1 MNKTNVSAIV
11 CCCLILQECISVEY
25 IEDRKR
31 ILSNIKTVEE
41 SKDLLPKEL
50 SEEVDRFI
58 ENTIEP
64 LLNPK
69 YLYFIDKPK
78 YGYKKAD
85 SFVIDSEKS
94 LNMFMGDFFEHLL
107 KLNIELLKIFSKYI
121 R

>member
-1 MNKTNVSAIV
+1 M
-11 CCCLILQECISVEY
+11 EY

-31 ILSNIKTVEE
+31 ILSNIKAVNE

-50 SEEVDRFI
+50 GEEVDRFI

-64 LLNPK
+64 LLNPN
-69 YLYFIDKPK
+69 YLSFMDKRE

-85 SFVIDSEKS
+85 CFVIDSEKS
-94 LNMFMGDFFEHLL
+94 LNMFMDDFFEHLL
-107 KLNIELLKIFSKYI
+107 ELNTESLKNFSKHI